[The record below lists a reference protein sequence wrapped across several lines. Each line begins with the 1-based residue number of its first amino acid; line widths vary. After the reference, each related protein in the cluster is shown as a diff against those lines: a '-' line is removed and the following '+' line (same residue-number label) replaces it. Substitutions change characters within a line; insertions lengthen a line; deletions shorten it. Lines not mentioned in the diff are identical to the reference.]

1 MANAKTLTYRELL
14 TLARERLG
22 SAAAALKTR
31 EELLLALGL
40 DSTEPA
46 EENSFSPQVVTGDF
60 FIARKKTAA
69 KN

>member
-1 MANAKTLTYRELL
+1 MPSSKALTYRELL

-22 SAAAALKTR
+22 PAAAALKTR
-31 EELLLALGL
+31 EELQEALGL
-40 DSTEPA
+40 QSTEPA
-46 EENSFSPQVVTGDF
+46 DENSVVAEVVTSDF